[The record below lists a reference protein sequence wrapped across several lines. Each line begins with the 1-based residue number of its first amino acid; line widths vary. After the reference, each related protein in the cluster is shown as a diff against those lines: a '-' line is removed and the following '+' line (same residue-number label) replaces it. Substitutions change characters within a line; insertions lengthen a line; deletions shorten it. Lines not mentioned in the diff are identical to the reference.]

1 MKATYIPGFV
11 QLESETEF
19 EREWMNYQFPAR
31 LRRCGDGCV
40 LVLIDP
46 VELKQEADNEGK

>member
-31 LRRCGDGCV
+31 LRRYGDGCV

-46 VELKQEADNEGK
+46 VELKQEADNGTA